1 LNHHKTIKEI
11 YRNIRVCITKRDIT
25 LVAARVGTGAEPKLP
40 EASIAREPAAFTPPK
55 VLLFSV
61 PNPTTDTTPNSLT
74 LATVIRRT
82 KFKIR
87 GRYCYGFIYT

>member
-40 EASIAREPAAFTPPK
+40 EASIARELLLRLPK
-55 VLLFSV
+55 SGFST
-61 PNPTTDTTPNSLT
+61 NPTTDTTPNSLT
-74 LATVIRRT
+74 LATSLLEELNL
-82 KFKIR
+82 K
-87 GRYCYGFIYT
+87 

>member
-11 YRNIRVCITKRDIT
+11 YRNIRVCITKRDT

-55 VLLFSV
+55 VVFAV
-61 PNPTTDTTPNSLT
+61 PNPTDTTPNSL
-74 LATVIRRT
+74 LATSLLEEPNL
-82 KFKIR
+82 K
-87 GRYCYGFIYT
+87 

>member
-40 EASIAREPAAFTPPK
+40 EASIAREPLLYAPK
-55 VLLFSV
+55 ENVFAVNL
-61 PNPTTDTTPNSLT
+61 LT
-74 LATVIRRT
+74 LLLIHLLSPP
-82 KFKIR
+82 
-87 GRYCYGFIYT
+87 RY